1 MYAEK
6 QQGTVYFKAK
16 EKQKGIKI
24 DLATGTIIS
33 QASGQPYKSQK
44 ENHLRRLFVGEQMP
58 QYFNDY
64 YSSILLDSEALAIVA
79 LYSNL
84 DNRERENLAEY
95 ATILQMVYNRRFEM
109 TFQSVI
115 QLVQL
120 CRRDDIERVPFV
132 NFVIENN
139 IHNVQYSTLTDY
151 AIVQGGIEIAN
162 LTETQRSII
171 RRMVETDYNNDKIK
185 YIVRKMV
192 AEHIEYVIG
201 IGYIMHF
208 FELCEQLEQPYN
220 QKNFLNGYAGMRYLY
235 EMKKEELMLKKVS
248 EAQKDIFKLDTE
260 ELYCVMPTTPQQ
272 FDAMGRKMSNC
283 IAGYY
288 ENVARGR
295 SIIVFVYDRAT
306 NEPIINIE
314 LNRFDNR
321 FAINQFLGMQNSRMV
336 QRTHEAYYK
345 AYQAHLGTIKPE

>member
-6 QQGTVYFKAK
+6 QQGTIYFRAK
-16 EKQKGIKI
+16 EAQKGIKI
-24 DLATGTIIS
+24 DLATGTVIS
-33 QASGQPYKSQK
+33 QASGKPYKSQK
-44 ENHLRRLFVGEQMP
+44 ENHLRRLFVGERMP
-58 QYFNDY
+58 RYFDDY
-64 YSSILLDSEALAIVA
+64 YSSILVDSEALAIVA

-84 DNRERENLAEY
+84 DSDERENLAEY
-95 ATILQMVYNRRFEM
+95 VTILQMVYNRRFEM

-120 CRRDDIERVPFV
+120 CRRNSIERVPFV

-139 IHNVQYSTLTDY
+139 IHNVEYSTIIDY
-151 AIVQGGIEIAN
+151 TVAQGGIDIAN
-162 LTETQRSII
+162 LSSRQRDII
-171 RRMVETDYNNDKIK
+171 RSMVERDYDNNKIK

-192 AEHIEYVIG
+192 AEHIEHVIRSDDV
-201 IGYIMHF
+201 IRF
-208 FELCEQLEQPYN
+208 FHLADELGQPYN
-220 QKNFLNGYAGMRYLY
+220 QKNFLNGYASMRYLY
-235 EMKKEELMLKKVS
+235 DIKKEEIMLKEVS

-288 ENVARGR
+288 ESVAKGR

-314 LNRFDNR
+314 LNRWDNR

-336 QRTHEAYYK
+336 YRTHEAYYK
-345 AYQAHLGTIKPE
+345 AYQAHLETIKPE

>member
-6 QQGTVYFKAK
+6 QQGTIYFKAK
-16 EKQKGIKI
+16 ETQKGIKI

-33 QASGQPYKSQK
+33 QSSGQPYKSQQ
-44 ENHLRRLFVGEQMP
+44 ENHLRRLFAGERMP
-58 QYFNDY
+58 RYFDDY
-64 YSSILLDSEALAIVA
+64 HSSILVDSEALAIVA

-95 ATILQMVYNRRFEM
+95 ATILQMVYNRRFDM
-109 TFQSVI
+109 TFYSVI
-115 QLVQL
+115 QLAQL
-120 CRRDDIERVPFV
+120 CRRDNVQRVPFV

-139 IHNVQYSTLTDY
+139 IHNVEYSTLTDY

-162 LTETQRSII
+162 LSNLQRHII
-171 RRMVETDYNNDKIK
+171 RRMVERDYDNNKIK

-192 AEHIEYVIG
+192 AEHIEYVIDVNDV
-201 IGYIMHF
+201 MRF

-235 EMKKEELMLKKVS
+235 EMKKEEIMLKRVS
-248 EAQKDIFKLDTE
+248 EAQKDIFKLDTD

-314 LNRFDNR
+314 LNRYGSH
-321 FAINQFLGMQNSRMV
+321 FAINQFLGMQNSRGV
-336 QRTHEAYYK
+336 RRTHDAYYR
-345 AYQAHLGTIKPE
+345 AYEAHLETIKPE

>member
-6 QQGTVYFKAK
+6 QQGTIYFKAK

-24 DLATGTIIS
+24 DLATGAIIS

-44 ENHLRRLFVGEQMP
+44 ENHLHRLFAGEQMP
-58 QYFNDY
+58 RYFHDY
-64 YSSILLDSEALAIVA
+64 RSSILVDSEALAIVA

-84 DNRERENLAEY
+84 GNYERENLAEY
-95 ATILQMVYNRRFEM
+95 ATILQMVYNRRFDM

-115 QLVQL
+115 QLVEL
-120 CRRDDIERVPFV
+120 CRRDNIERVPFV

-139 IHNVQYSTLTDY
+139 IHDVQYSTLTDY
-151 AIVQGGIEIAN
+151 AIAQGGIEIAN
-162 LTETQRSII
+162 LSNRQRDII
-171 RRMVETDYNNDKIK
+171 RSMVERDCANDKIR

-192 AEHIEYVIG
+192 AEHIEHVIG
-201 IGYIMHF
+201 VNDIMRF

-260 ELYCVMPTTPQQ
+260 KLYCVMPTTPQQ

-288 ENVARGR
+288 ENVARGC
-295 SIIVFVYDRAT
+295 SIVVFVYDRAT

-314 LNRFDNR
+314 LNRWGNR
-321 FAINQFLGMQNSRMV
+321 FIINQFLGMQNSRLV
-336 QRTHEAYYK
+336 LRTYDAYHK
-345 AYQAHLGTIKPE
+345 AYEAHLQTIKPE

>member
-6 QQGTVYFKAK
+6 QQGTIYFKAK
-16 EKQKGIKI
+16 ETQKGIKI
-24 DLATGTIIS
+24 DLTTGTIIS
-33 QASGQPYKSQK
+33 LASGQPYKSQK
-44 ENHLRRLFVGEQMP
+44 ENHLRRLFADEQMP
-58 QYFNDY
+58 RYFDDY
-64 YSSILLDSEALAIVA
+64 YSSILVDSEALAIVA

-84 DNRERENLAEY
+84 DSRERENLAEY
-95 ATILQMVYNRRFEM
+95 VTILQMVYNRRFDM

-115 QLVQL
+115 QLTQL
-120 CRRDDIERVPFV
+120 CRRDNIKRVPFV
-132 NFVIENN
+132 NFIIENN
-139 IHNVQYSTLTDY
+139 IHDVQYSVFIDY
-151 AIVQGGIEIAN
+151 VIAQGGIEVAN
-162 LTETQRSII
+162 LSNQQRHII
-171 RRMVETDYNNDKIK
+171 CRMIERDCDNNKIK

-192 AEHIEYVIG
+192 AEHIEYIIDVSD
-201 IGYIMHF
+201 IMRF
-208 FELCEQLEQPYN
+208 FQLCEQLEQPYN

-235 EMKKEELMLKKVS
+235 EMNKEELMLKRVS
-248 EAQKDIFKLDTE
+248 EEQKDIFKLDTD

-314 LNRFDNR
+314 LNRRNNHYF
-321 FAINQFLGMQNSRMV
+321 INQFLGMQNSRMV
-336 QRTHEAYYK
+336 LRTHEAYYR
-345 AYQAHLGTIKPE
+345 AYQAHLETIKPE